1 MKTEKEEKEYTFKP
15 YDELTFTDGFM
26 FYLAMQDE
34 EICKG
39 VIERLL
45 GIKIKKIEYL
55 NTEETMKVD
64 YEAKSIRLD
73 VYVESSNKVFDV
85 EVQTYKEDDIGKR
98 LRYYQS
104 VIDIDN
110 LKHGQPYSKLK
121 ESIIIFIATKD
132 LLGYGRARYT
142 FSNICHEDKNIE
154 LNDKTLKVIYN
165 LKGDFENLKPA
176 EKELLE
182 YMANGKSSNNFT
194 DKIDGIVAELKKQ
207 EKWRREY
214 MTWEMTMLQVQ
225 ETARN
230 EGLAQGALEAKIESA
245 RNFLAMNILTPEQ
258 IAQGTGLPLEEVL
271 ALQKEI
277 AAN

>member
-1 MKTEKEEKEYTFKP
+1 MSEEKREYTFKP

-39 VIERLL
+39 
-45 GIKIKKIEYL
+45 
-55 NTEETMKVD
+55 
-64 YEAKSIRLD
+64 
-73 VYVESSNKVFDV
+73 
-85 EVQTYKEDDIGKR
+85 
-98 LRYYQS
+98 

-165 LKGDFENLKPA
+165 LLKIASVQFLKSRISDSCKSVGWNLSNRHPWRNCSASFGDRQNSVFA
-176 EKELLE
+176 
-182 YMANGKSSNNFT
+182 
-194 DKIDGIVAELKKQ
+194 
-207 EKWRREY
+207 
-214 MTWEMTMLQVQ
+214 
-225 ETARN
+225 
-230 EGLAQGALEAKIESA
+230 
-245 RNFLAMNILTPEQ
+245 
-258 IAQGTGLPLEEVL
+258 
-271 ALQKEI
+271 
-277 AAN
+277 

>member
-1 MKTEKEEKEYTFKP
+1 MDCKNENEEREYTFKP
-15 YDELTFTDGFM
+15 YEELTFTDGFM

-73 VYVESSNKVFDV
+73 VYTEADNKVYNV
-85 EVQTYKEDDIGKR
+85 EVQTYNEDDIGKR

-121 ESIIIFIATKD
+121 DSIIIFIATND
-132 LLGYGRARYT
+132 LLKRDLSRYT

-165 LKGDFENLKPA
+165 LKGDFKNLEPA

-182 YMANGKSSNNFT
+182 YMANGISSNNFT

-214 MTWEMTMLQVQ
+214 MTWEMTILQVQ

-230 EGLAQGALEAKIESA
+230 EGIAEGEHKKASEIAINMLAAGL
-245 RNFLAMNILTPEQ
+245 PVEQ
-258 IAQGTGLPLEEVL
+258 ISRLVNLPSEEVK
-271 ALQKEI
+271 ALQK
-277 AAN
+277 

>member
-1 MKTEKEEKEYTFKP
+1 MKKENEEREYTFRP
-15 YDELTFTDGFM
+15 FDELTFTDGFM

-64 YEAKSIRLD
+64 YESKSIRLD
-73 VYVESSNKVFDV
+73 VYTEADNKVYDV

-121 ESIIIFIATKD
+121 ESIIIFIATRD
-132 LLGYGRARYT
+132 LLKKGLSRYT
-142 FSNICHEDKNIE
+142 FSNICHEDTNIE

-165 LKGDFENLKPA
+165 LKGDFNNLKLD

-182 YMANGKSSNNFT
+182 YMANGKSNNKFT

-230 EGLAQGALEAKIESA
+230 EGISQGAHDKAVESA
-245 RNFLAMNILTPEQ
+245 QKMLAAGLPIEQ
-258 IAQGTGLPLEEVL
+258 ICKFVDLPADEVK
-271 ALQKEI
+271 ALQ
-277 AAN
+277 N

>member
-1 MKTEKEEKEYTFKP
+1 MQNESNYTFKP

-45 GIKIKKIEYL
+45 GINIKKIEYV
-55 NTEETMKVD
+55 NTEETLKVD

-73 VYVESSNKVFDV
+73 VYTEADGKIYDV

-110 LKHGQPYSKLK
+110 LKHGQTYSQLK

-132 LLGYGRARYT
+132 LLKGNLARYT
-142 FSNICHEDKNIE
+142 FSNICHENNKIK
-154 LNDKTLKVIYN
+154 LNDKTMKVIYN
-165 LKGDFENLKPA
+165 LKGSFDDLKPA

-182 YMANGKSSNNFT
+182 YMAHGKSSNKFT
-194 DKIDGIVAELKKQ
+194 DKIDSKVENLKKQ
-207 EKWRREY
+207 EHWRREY
-214 MTWEMTMLQVQ
+214 MTWEMTMLRVQ
-225 ETARN
+225 EIARKDGVA
-230 EGLAQGALEAKIESA
+230 EGLAQGAHDAKIESA
-245 RNFLAMNILTPEQ
+245 RKMLDAGLPIEQ
-258 IAQGTGLPLEEVL
+258 ICKFVELPADEIKD
-271 ALQKEI
+271 LQR
-277 AAN
+277 

>member
-1 MKTEKEEKEYTFKP
+1 MGYKTEAEERKYTFKP
-15 YDELTFTDGFM
+15 YDELTFTDSFM

-64 YEAKSIRLD
+64 YEARSIRLD
-73 VYVESSNKVFDV
+73 VYTEADNKIYDV

-110 LKHGQPYSKLK
+110 LKHGQSYSKLK

-132 LLGYGRARYT
+132 LFRYGRARYT

-165 LKGDFENLKPA
+165 LKGDFKNLKPS
-176 EKELLE
+176 EKDLLE

-230 EGLAQGALEAKIESA
+230 EAIHEAQVEAAINLFANGVPVETIAKSLHMSE
-245 RNFLAMNILTPEQ
+245 EQ
-258 IAQGTGLPLEEVL
+258 VEEIIKGNT
-271 ALQKEI
+271 AE
-277 AAN
+277 A

>member
-1 MKTEKEEKEYTFKP
+1 MKKENEEREYTFRP
-15 YDELTFTDGFM
+15 FDELTFTDGFM

-64 YEAKSIRLD
+64 YESKSIRLD
-73 VYVESSNKVFDV
+73 VYTEADNKVYDV

-121 ESIIIFIATKD
+121 ESIIIFIATRD
-132 LLGYGRARYT
+132 LLKKGLSRYT
-142 FSNICHEDKNIE
+142 FSNICHEDTNIE

-165 LKGDFENLKPA
+165 LKGDFNNLKLA

-182 YMANGKSSNNFT
+182 YMANGKSNNKFT

-230 EGLAQGALEAKIESA
+230 EGIAQGAHDKAIESA
-245 RNFLAMNILTPEQ
+245 QKMLAAGLPIEQ
-258 IAQGTGLPLEEVL
+258 ICKFVDLPADEVK
-271 ALQKEI
+271 ALQ
-277 AAN
+277 N